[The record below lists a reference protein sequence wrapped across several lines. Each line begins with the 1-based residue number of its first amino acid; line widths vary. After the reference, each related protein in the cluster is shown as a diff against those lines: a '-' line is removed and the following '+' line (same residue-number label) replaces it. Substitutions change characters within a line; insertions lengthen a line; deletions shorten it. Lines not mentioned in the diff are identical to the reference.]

1 MKNKNPD
8 QRYIELSEKWLDGT
22 ITPDEEKEYADWYN
36 TIDPDFVLG
45 IPADIAYNR
54 EEHRQK
60 ILSEIHKKIVPVVPA
75 YRKIWK
81 PLAAAAIL
89 LFVTGGTYFYFNKKN
104 NQPAIVTVQPA
115 KKRLKDDLEPG
126 TQGAIL
132 TTGSGKTIILD
143 TAENG
148 ELIQGA
154 GNQVVKTAN
163 GILFSD
169 APDQNNTIEY
179 YTLSTPR
186 ARQQK
191 LSLPDGSIVWLNA
204 QSSIQFPSAFTTAK
218 REVTITGEAYF
229 EVAKDAVHPFIVHVN
244 ENAIE
249 VLGTHF
255 NVMAYSNEGSLE
267 TTLLE
272 GSVKFIAGNN
282 TVLLKPGE
290 QSQLTPGSTIK
301 VNNKVDIEQ
310 VVAWKNGVQSFNNA
324 DIKAIMRQVER
335 WYDVDVEYRGTIS
348 TRQFSGEIPR
358 DAKLTELLKLFDVNK
373 IHFNIDVEQK
383 KLTVLP

>member
-1 MKNKNPD
+1 MKNKYPD
-8 QRYIELSEKWLDGT
+8 QRYVELSEKWLDGT

-36 TIDPDFVLG
+36 RIDPDFVLG

-60 ILSEIHKKIVPVVPA
+60 ILSEIHKRIVPVIPL
-75 YRKIWK
+75 YRKVWK

-89 LFVTGGTYFYFNKKN
+89 LIVTGAAYLYFNN
-104 NQPAIVTVQPA
+104 QNSQPAIVSLQPA
-115 KKRLKDDLEPG
+115 KKSLKNDVEPG
-126 TQGAIL
+126 TLGAIL

-143 TAENG
+143 TAKNG
-148 ELIQGA
+148 ELIQSA
-154 GNQVVKTAN
+154 GNLVVKTDSS
-163 GILFSD
+163 IHFSD
-169 APDQNNTIEY
+169 AHDQKNSIEY

-204 QSSIQFPSAFTTAK
+204 QSTLKFPSAFTSTR
-218 REVTITGEAYF
+218 REVNITGEAYF
-229 EVAKDAVHPFIVHVN
+229 EVAKDAAHPFIVHIN

-255 NVMAYSNEGSLE
+255 NVMAYQNEESLE

-272 GSVKFIAGNN
+272 GSVKFTAGNN
-282 TVLLKPGE
+282 TVLLKPGQ
-290 QSQLTPGSTIK
+290 QSQLAPGSNIK
-301 VNNKVDIEQ
+301 VNKNVDIEQ
-310 VVAWKNGVQSFNNA
+310 VVAWKNGIQSFNNA
-324 DIKAIMRQVER
+324 DIKTIMRQVER

-373 IHFNIDVEQK
+373 IHFSIDVEQK
-383 KLTVLP
+383 KLIVLP

>member
-1 MKNKNPD
+1 MKNKYPD

-45 IPADIAYNR
+45 IPADTAHNR

-60 ILSEIHKKIVPVVPA
+60 ILSEIHKKIVPDIPL
-75 YRKIWK
+75 YRKVWK
-81 PLAAAAIL
+81 PLAAAAVLIIMA
-89 LFVTGGTYFYFNKKN
+89 GGGYLYFNKQNNHPEIVSIVQTEKSLKN
-104 NQPAIVTVQPA
+104 DI
-115 KKRLKDDLEPG
+115 EPG

-143 TAENG
+143 TVKNG
-148 ELIQGA
+148 ELIQNA
-154 GNQVVKTAN
+154 GNLVVKTDSS
-163 GILFSD
+163 IHFSD
-169 APDQNNTIEY
+169 VPHQKNTVEY

-204 QSSIQFPSAFTTAK
+204 QSSIRFPSAFTAAR
-218 REVTITGEAYF
+218 REVAITGEAYF

-272 GSVKFIAGNN
+272 GSVKFSSGNN
-282 TVLLKPGE
+282 TVLLKPGQ
-290 QSQLTPGSTIK
+290 QSQLAPGSNIK
-301 VNNKVDIEQ
+301 VNNNVDIEQ
-310 VVAWKNGVQSFNNA
+310 VVAWKNGIQSFNNA

-335 WYDVDVEYRGTIS
+335 WYDVDVEYKGIIG
-348 TRQFSGEIPR
+348 TRQFSGDIPR
-358 DAKLTELLKLFDVNK
+358 YAKLTELLRLFDVNK
-373 IHFNIDVEQK
+373 IHFSIDVEQK